1 MARYGNRPTRDPLIC
16 PDDTVVELPSRMCP
30 DLRPTDEN
38 ESIDT
43 PVEESDAKV
52 YSTRKVQVSFLY

>member
-38 ESIDT
+38 ESRDT
-43 PVEESDAKV
+43 PAEESEV
-52 YSTRKVQVSFLY
+52 YSTRKVQVSSLY